1 MPNLAFELN
10 IKANNGTYVPLSP
23 NTVKSQIIDWSMGEL
38 YGPIQVTLP
47 ASGWQNLQ
55 QTVTVEGI
63 QSTDIPFC
71 IKVLSGTVD
80 EMKAQ
85 DAAYSLLDPRVGIE
99 SLQNQC
105 RFTCTSSAPTVD
117 LTVQI
122 HWTR

>member
-23 NTVKSQIIDWSMGEL
+23 NTIKSQIIDWSMGEL

-47 ASGWQNLQ
+47 ASGWQSLQ

-63 QSTDIPFC
+63 QETDIPFC

-85 DAAYSLLDPRVGIE
+85 DVAYSLLDPRRGIE
-99 SLQNQC
+99 SLTNQI
-105 RFTCTSSAPTVD
+105 RFTAVSTPVTD
-117 LTVQI
+117 FQVQI
-122 HWTR
+122 HWFR

>member
-1 MPNLAFELN
+1 MPNLAFKLN

-23 NTVKSQIIDWSMGEL
+23 NTIKSQIIDWSMGEL

-85 DAAYSLLDPRVGIE
+85 DTAYSLLDPRRGIE
-99 SLQNQC
+99 SLNNQI
-105 RFTCTSSAPTVD
+105 RFTAVSTPVTD
-117 LTVQI
+117 FQVQI
-122 HWTR
+122 HWFR

>member
-23 NTVKSQIIDWSMGEL
+23 NTIKSQIIDWSMGEL

-71 IKVLSGTVD
+71 VKVLSGTVD

-85 DAAYSLLDPRVGIE
+85 DAAYSKLDPRRGIE
-99 SLQNQC
+99 SLTNQI
-105 RFTCTSSAPTVD
+105 RFTAVSTPVTD
-117 LTVQI
+117 FQVQI
-122 HWTR
+122 HWFR

>member
-23 NTVKSQIIDWSMGEL
+23 NTIKSQIIDWSMGEL

-63 QSTDIPFC
+63 QETDIPFC

-85 DAAYSLLDPRVGIE
+85 DEAYSKLDSRRGIE
-99 SLQNQC
+99 SLNNQI
-105 RFTCTSSAPTVD
+105 RFTAVSTPVTD
-117 LTVQI
+117 FQVQI
-122 HWTR
+122 HWFR

>member
-23 NTVKSQIIDWSMGEL
+23 NTIKSQIIDWSMGEL

-55 QTVTVEGI
+55 QTVTVEGT

-85 DAAYSLLDPRVGIE
+85 DTAYSLLDPRRGIE
-99 SLQNQC
+99 SLNNQI
-105 RFTCTSSAPTVD
+105 RFTAVSTPVTD
-117 LTVQI
+117 FQVQI
-122 HWTR
+122 HWFR

>member
-23 NTVKSQIIDWSMGEL
+23 NTIKSQIIDWSMGEL

-47 ASGWQNLQ
+47 ASGWQSLQ

-71 IKVLSGTVD
+71 VKVLSGTVD

-85 DAAYSLLDPRVGIE
+85 DAAYSLLDPRRGIE
-99 SLQNQC
+99 SLTNQI
-105 RFTCTSSAPTVD
+105 RFTAVSTPVTD
-117 LTVQI
+117 FQVQI
-122 HWTR
+122 HWFR

>member
-1 MPNLAFELN
+1 MPNLGFELN

-23 NTVKSQIIDWSMGEL
+23 NTIKSQIIDWSMGEL

-47 ASGWQNLQ
+47 ASGWQNLP
-55 QTVTVEGI
+55 
-63 QSTDIPFC
+63 TDIPFC
-71 IKVLSGTVD
+71 VKVLSGTVD
-80 EMKAQ
+80 EMKVQ

-99 SLQNQC
+99 SLRNQC